1 MHHRPRFFFIVSFV
15 WALLISPLAV
25 HAAQDNIDWPK
36 VADYEQNLI
45 NYRTHLKSSYQFI
58 NALKDAYLKNFSLQ
72 DSAQTRNAA
81 FLVFKKEYEEII
93 RYLSTEN
100 CILLKD
106 WLDIRKNSTN
116 ATVKEDRKKLQ
127 KLEQEA
133 QTWGFIIEDRSG
145 EGDYDVT
152 AKPNMAYLLQFFG
165 PHLTTD
171 WQDYF
176 TLFTSTLPRNRT
188 LSEEEYFAE
197 IEDERKTLLAYE
209 TYVKKHP
216 LAPMAVRI
224 RKETGEKLY
233 YYTSFNN
240 NTVAPA
246 KPVNDE
252 YNREWYTLHDAYKA
266 SYEKFIQENKDSL
279 LYPAIR
285 EMYNALK
292 KKNFLF
298 TYKDSEAIT
307 AAITKKANAAGFV
320 YEGW

>member
-1 MHHRPRFFFIVSFV
+1 MYKLPH
-15 WALLISPLAV
+15 LLITLCFAYTLFACPLPSR
-25 HAAQDNIDWPK
+25 AAQDHIDWPK

-45 NYRTHLKSSYQFI
+45 NYREHLKSSYQFI

-145 EGDYDVT
+145 EGDYDVA

-176 TLFTSTLPRNRT
+176 ALFTNTLPRNRT

-197 IEDERKTLLAYE
+197 IEGERQTLLAYE
-209 TYVKKHP
+209 TYLKKHP
-216 LAPMAVRI
+216 LAPMAVSI
-224 RKETGEKLY
+224 RKELGKKFY
-233 YYTSFNN
+233 YYTNISNI
-240 NTVAPA
+240 AISPE
-246 KPVNDE
+246 PPIDDE

-279 LYPAIR
+279 LYPALS
-285 EMYNALK
+285 EMYNSLK

-307 AAITKKANAAGFV
+307 AAIAKKANAAGFV